1 MLYIYVNVP
10 LNILW
15 KIVKIKRSLMKIK
28 KNIKVKQKTLF
39 DLNIWQTLHNIMDE
53 ATLAIRYIGL
63 LIVTFFASAIKTLFF
78 RIQYGMMMNDVI
90 CIELAIAIVM
100 TQIYLIYARRWGYFN
115 QSHIVKVILANII
128 FTSIAW
134 ISGTSTGLHGLA
146 TNPNIY
152 H

>member
-1 MLYIYVNVP
+1 
-10 LNILW
+10 
-15 KIVKIKRSLMKIK
+15 
-28 KNIKVKQKTLF
+28 
-39 DLNIWQTLHNIMDE
+39 MDE
-53 ATLAIRYIGL
+53 ATVIIRYIGL

-78 RIQYGMMMNDVI
+78 RIQYGIMMDDVI

-100 TQIYLIYARRWGYFN
+100 TQIYLIYVRKWGYLSE
-115 QSHIVKVILANII
+115 SHIAKVILVNII

-134 ISGTSTGLHGLA
+134 LFGTSTGLHGLA